1 MVAFDGTL
9 FGVGGIGTV
18 GEGGYGLIEFRGRKV
33 IFRSGD
39 GVSLA
44 GDCAYALF
52 PTSIAVS
59 SEMGGGG
66 NGCSAASDYMVLD
79 MKGYADLI
87 VEVVR
92 PSEADS
98 TRLGRD
104 RLTVVVHRRGV
115 RRYYCR
121 HVRIALESL
130 WSVYGV
136 GVLFQLVGELFYV
149 RARYPAYSLLGL
161 PNRCPPALL
170 PGLRQLLWCSG

>member
-1 MVAFDGTL
+1 MSGTLRVSIKADSRFKAYSSRIRTGRRRTWRAWTDVGSADNGANSDEARPAPGTGSVKERFRSAMVAFDGTL

-66 NGCSAASDYMVLD
+66 NGCTLHQIIWY
-79 MKGYADLI
+79 
-87 VEVVR
+87 
-92 PSEADS
+92 
-98 TRLGRD
+98 
-104 RLTVVVHRRGV
+104 LT
-115 RRYYCR
+115 
-121 HVRIALESL
+121 
-130 WSVYGV
+130 
-136 GVLFQLVGELFYV
+136 
-149 RARYPAYSLLGL
+149 
-161 PNRCPPALL
+161 
-170 PGLRQLLWCSG
+170 